1 MPVTKR
7 EAHYG
12 SPKELINYI
21 LDEKH
26 DGEKVGQVSSINCN
40 PETALLEFR
49 DIQRK
54 YNMKGSRVAYHI
66 IQSFS
71 PKDDIT
77 EEQANEIGKRLCEE
91 LYPDYQ
97 CIISTHVDKG
107 HIHNHICLNAISLDG
122 KKLEDRL
129 SNEKEGLY
137 GLSDTS
143 DKIAAEYGC
152 FIMPRKTY
160 MKSKTK
166 DYYHQYKE
174 QSWKEK
180 IKEDIEGVLPKCDSL
195 EEFFDELAIA
205 GYKVRRGKNLSV
217 KCLEMERFARL
228 NTIHP
233 SLSTNSLYTYFKNKD
248 NINLSGI
255 NFKENTFNI
264 DMLSKIIESKTAIE
278 KSSIQTEG
286 KKYSEYQK
294 TRYQEIKRFYTLK
307 QQLEYLDKYNI
318 RSFDDIEKQIEF
330 KRSEIKSK
338 NITLKKNKEEYDAI
352 LEKTE
357 KAQDYIRFYKVYE
370 YAKSYQEQDPKYVM
384 PKEVEI
390 FLNLQNELQINS
402 LDEARSLV
410 KSTRQERID
419 INKTKKEILDL
430 QRELNHLDT
439 IKEEKLI
446 QSGLFIHNIKFGG
459 NHIDYKKSKDDM
471 YCIILP
477 YTKERMYI
485 PKKYTAFN
493 EKYQYYTL
501 FLVDD
506 KEYELYDENRNDWF
520 KGYFYKE
527 KKLRAIPIS
536 ERKRYYKEYN
546 EENILVRICGKDK
559 EGRYQG
565 ICY

>member
-1 MPVTKR
+1 MPITKR

-26 DGEKVGQVSSINCN
+26 NGEKVGQISSINCN
-40 PETALLEFR
+40 PETALLEFK

-54 YNMKGSRVAYHI
+54 YQMKGNRVAYHI

-71 PKDDIT
+71 PKDNIT

-91 LYPDYQ
+91 LYPDFQ
-97 CIISTHVDKG
+97 CIIATHVNKG
-107 HIHNHICLNAISLDG
+107 HIHNHICLSAISING
-122 KKLEDRL
+122 RKLEDRL
-129 SNEKEGLY
+129 ANEKEGLY

-152 FIMPRKTY
+152 FILPKKTY

-180 IKEDIEGVLPKCDSL
+180 IKEDIEGILPKCDSL
-195 EEFFDELAIA
+195 DEFLDELSIA
-205 GYKVRRGKNLSV
+205 GYEVKRGKNISV
-217 KCLEMERFARL
+217 KCLGMERFARL
-228 NTIHP
+228 STIHN
-233 SLSTNSLYTYFKNKD
+233 SLSINNLYKYFKNKES
-248 NINLSGI
+248 INLSEI
-255 NFKENTFNI
+255 NINENNFNI
-264 DMLSKIIESKTAIE
+264 EILEKIIESKIAIE
-278 KSSIQTEG
+278 KSSIQLEG

-294 TRYQEIKRFYTLK
+294 TRYQEIKRFYNLK
-307 QQLEYLDKYNI
+307 QQLEYLEKYNI
-318 RSFDDIEKQIEF
+318 QSFDDIERQIEI
-330 KRSEIKSK
+330 KRSEIKFK
-338 NITLKKNKEEYDAI
+338 NKSLKKDKEKYDKI
-352 LEKTE
+352 LSKTE
-357 KAQDYIRFYKVYE
+357 KAQDYIKLYKVYE
-370 YAKSYQEQDPKYVM
+370 YAKSYKEQDPKYMM

-390 FLNLQNELQINS
+390 FLNLQKELQIS
-402 LDEARSLV
+402 SVEEARNLI
-410 KSTRQERID
+410 KSTRQERIG
-419 INKTKKEILDL
+419 INKRKKEILDL

-446 QSGLFIHNIKFGG
+446 QSGLYIHNIKFGG
-459 NHIDYKKSKDDM
+459 NHIDYKKSNNDN

-477 YTKERMYI
+477 YTKEKMYI

-506 KEYELYDENRNDWF
+506 KKYELFDENDNKIQDITGRDLEEHVL
-520 KGYFYKE
+520 E
-527 KKLRAIPIS
+527 KK
-536 ERKRYYKEYN
+536 KE
-546 EENILVRICGKDK
+546 IDK
-559 EGRYQG
+559 LYS
-565 ICY
+565 Y

>member
-26 DGEKVGQVSSINCN
+26 DGEKVGQVSGVNCN

-54 YNMKGSRVAYHI
+54 YNMKGARVAYHI

-77 EEQANEIGKRLCEE
+77 EKQANEIGKRLCEE

-97 CIISTHVDKG
+97 CVISTHIDKG
-107 HIHNHICLNAISLDG
+107 HIHNHICLNAISLAG
-122 KKLEDRL
+122 RKLEDRL

-160 MKSKTK
+160 LKSKTK
-166 DYYHQYKE
+166 DYYHQYKK

-180 IKEDIEGVLPKCDSL
+180 IKEDIEDILPKCNSL
-195 EEFFDELAIA
+195 DEFLDELSIA
-205 GYKVRRGKNLSV
+205 GYEVRRGKNLSV
-217 KCLEMERFARL
+217 KCLGMERFARL
-228 NTIHP
+228 NTIHN
-233 SLSTNSLYTYFKNKD
+233 SLSTNNLYKYFKNKD
-248 NINLSGI
+248 NIELDEI
-255 NFKENTFNI
+255 NYNENNFNI

-278 KSSIQTEG
+278 KSSIQTDG

-294 TRYQEIKRFYTLK
+294 TRYQEIKRFYNLK
-307 QQLEYLDKYNI
+307 RQLEYLEKYNI
-318 RSFDDIEKQIEF
+318 KSFDDIEKQIEL

-338 NITLKKNKEEYDAI
+338 NIDLKKNKKKYDAI
-352 LEKTE
+352 VEKTE
-357 KAQDYIRFYKVYE
+357 KAQDYIRLYKVYK
-370 YAKSYQEQDPKYVM
+370 YAKSYQEQDSKYIM

-390 FLNLQNELQINS
+390 FLELQNELQINS
-402 LDEARSLV
+402 LDEARDLI
-410 KSTRQERID
+410 KSTRQERIY

-459 NHIDYKKSKDDM
+459 NHIEYEKSKDDT

-477 YTKERMYI
+477 YTKEKMYI

-506 KEYELYDENRNDWF
+506 KEYELYDENN
-520 KGYFYKE
+520 
-527 KKLRAIPIS
+527 
-536 ERKRYYKEYN
+536 
-546 EENILVRICGKDK
+546 NIIQSITGKDLEEHVLTKKK
-559 EGRYQG
+559 EIDKLYS
-565 ICY
+565 Y